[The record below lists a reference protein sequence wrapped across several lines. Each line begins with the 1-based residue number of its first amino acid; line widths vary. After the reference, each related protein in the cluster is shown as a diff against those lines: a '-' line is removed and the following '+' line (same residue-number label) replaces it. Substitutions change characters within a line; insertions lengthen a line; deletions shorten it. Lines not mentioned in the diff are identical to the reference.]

1 MSSFTTFP
9 GGTKISSP
17 KEKVTMGEEKEYWHP
32 GAEKIEVKRWERE
45 EWWCCAFLYLASG
58 ATSDNKTL

>member
-1 MSSFTTFP
+1 
-9 GGTKISSP
+9 
-17 KEKVTMGEEKEYWHP
+17 MGEEKEYWHP